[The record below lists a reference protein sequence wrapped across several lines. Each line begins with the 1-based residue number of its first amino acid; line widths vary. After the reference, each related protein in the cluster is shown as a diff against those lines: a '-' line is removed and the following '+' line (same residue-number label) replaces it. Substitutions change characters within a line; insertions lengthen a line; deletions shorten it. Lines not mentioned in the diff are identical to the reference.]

1 MNQSLPAAPV
11 SGMRFRCRWAHRVR
25 AVKLAG
31 TGRQLSCHALCHQ
44 VVRVPAIT
52 CTVSCWT
59 SGAWRWVPLALAA
72 HLGSRIPLPPCPGV
86 LTCRP
91 QHKKKLLPAL
101 GTVQWG
107 LWRMLA
113 ACRHCFCGTA
123 GCPARLPAGARMCS
137 QGVVVWAGGQPLG
150 HCGMRGW
157 LGRRHCHPLA
167 SSLPDWAD
175 LNRHHL
181 LRLRGG
187 AVALRSHIN
196 GQVVVIQAG
205 SCGRQQRVA
214 QGLCDTSRL
223 QGQQGTPPVT
233 AAAAAALFVHMWTCL
248 TVCCGGNV
256 EARVRRLVHPAAS
269 GTSTGAQQQC

>member
-1 MNQSLPAAPV
+1 MGGPAAGAAVAAGAVNQSLPAAPV

-72 HLGSRIPLPPCPGV
+72 HLGSRIPLPLCPGV

-137 QGVVVWAGGQPLG
+137 QGVVVWAGAGRLG
-150 HCGMRGW
+150 
-157 LGRRHCHPLA
+157 
-167 SSLPDWAD
+167 
-175 LNRHHL
+175 
-181 LRLRGG
+181 
-187 AVALRSHIN
+187 
-196 GQVVVIQAG
+196 
-205 SCGRQQRVA
+205 
-214 QGLCDTSRL
+214 
-223 QGQQGTPPVT
+223 T
-233 AAAAAALFVHMWTCL
+233 AACV
-248 TVCCGGNV
+248 GGSAGV
-256 EARVRRLVHPAAS
+256 IAIPLPHRCPTGLI
-269 GTSTGAQQQC
+269 STGTTCCVCAEAQ